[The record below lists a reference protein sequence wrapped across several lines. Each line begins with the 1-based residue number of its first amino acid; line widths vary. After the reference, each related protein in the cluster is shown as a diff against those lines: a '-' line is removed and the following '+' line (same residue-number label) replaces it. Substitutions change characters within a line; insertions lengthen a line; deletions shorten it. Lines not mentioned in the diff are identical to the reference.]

1 MLALLE
7 IIPTDHK
14 NPFIVRVFVEQFA
27 TKPPKIGVGQAIVLQ
42 DDPRLFVFKKPIQSR
57 TNRFFA
63 AQIGVSV
70 QSLKVARPIN
80 PFGNHLANPLNGF
93 PFFGPA
99 GSWTI
104 ASHIKALRP
113 LGPNGFQDF
122 CRGIGAVKN
131 QKKQRRLRSLFLVIH
146 NLSLILR

>member
-1 MLALLE
+1 M
-7 IIPTDHK
+7 
-14 NPFIVRVFVEQFA
+14 
-27 TKPPKIGVGQAIVLQ
+27 GQAIVFQ
-42 DDPRLFVFKKPIQSR
+42 DDPRFFVFKKPIQSR

-80 PFGNHLANPLNGF
+80 PIGNHLANPVNGF
-93 PFFGPA
+93 PFIGPA
-99 GSWTI
+99 VSGTI

-113 LGPNGFQDF
+113 LGPNSVQDF
-122 CRGIGAVKN
+122 LGGVGAVKN
-131 QKKQRRLRSLFLVIH
+131 QKKQRRLQSLFLVIH